1 MNFANKLKKAM
12 VDKNIGSAKAL
23 ASECDMSSFI
33 VRRLLKND
41 GTCRIND
48 LKIVALHLDVQFDIF
63 GDK

>member
-12 VDKNIGSAKAL
+12 VDKNISSAKAL
-23 ASECDMSSFI
+23 AGECSMSPFI

-48 LKIVALHLDVQFDIF
+48 LKIVAIHLDVQFDIF